1 MFKLHG
7 IYGAWGWRGLTAYAI
22 GLLAEIPFMVLPQ
35 LGSWS
40 YIGPIADAM
49 DGVDIA
55 WLVGL
60 IVSAVVYLVLS
71 RSLDLTAE
79 RSAEQAS
86 NTELGHGAH
95 A

>member
-1 MFKLHG
+1 
-7 IYGAWGWRGLTAYAI
+7 
-22 GLLAEIPFMVLPQ
+22 
-35 LGSWS
+35 
-40 YIGPIADAM
+40 
-49 DGVDIA
+49 
-55 WLVGL
+55 VGL